1 VAVGAGDELLRMEY
15 VSEVADI
22 VVGDTVVTSGI
33 DGIYPKGYVVGR
45 VEAVEKSGTSYKQI
59 LVRPAVDFS
68 SVEEVLVV
76 LTPPPVRD
84 AEESSQ

>member
-1 VAVGAGDELLRMEY
+1 M
-15 VSEVADI
+15 
-22 VVGDTVVTSGI
+22 
-33 DGIYPKGYVVGR
+33 VGR

-68 SVEEVLVV
+68 SVEEVLVA
-76 LTPPPVRD
+76 LTPTPGRE